1 LELAIITN
9 TINMNSAVNTPL
21 DSDSHTISQSS
32 NLNREPIT
40 RRAATIILLLL
51 PVVFAAPIILAGYS
65 LMPRA
70 DIDGI
75 LGLHLIIG
83 RNISDGAPPFL
94 NPYMLSAPLLFA
106 TIYSGALYPPSWLF
120 AVFSPTTSAD
130 IFIITSYYIALVGL
144 YLFGRRIGL
153 TRLGAIISSA
163 AFTFGVL
170 GGLSAAGIGDSSNIA
185 SAAWIPW
192 ILLAIER
199 VAQKASARWVLL
211 GAAFLALQVFAGDL
225 QISLLTV
232 LTALAYVFFRS
243 KQGGRNNLFLI
254 GAAIILIGGTFLAMI
269 QLVPIREKFVAGFA
283 DYIVG
288 ELLPTSGMFPMR
300 IPILAYF
307 WLSAAFAVIIGFR
320 NRHDNKSSTIFWATT
335 AAITLSIASMTP
347 EALERTL
354 YWIPIYGIFR
364 SSAIPLFICGFTV
377 SVLMG
382 SAISRVPDLRNNA
395 ILRQVAAIILLSA
408 IPMILAFSAN
418 LMDYRS
424 TAAIYSHLQDPPA
437 VQFIKSR
444 EKDLNSFR
452 VLKYDLA
459 PNQQRKGLEAD
470 PRQAIRPELRY
481 VNGARESAHRWI
493 AAIAGDLNEKG
504 EVTSFPLFS
513 TSHTGLD
520 LLGIKYVLI
529 ENKPTQN
536 AEYAGANLAPIDG
549 VEFLKDK
556 LELRLTPG
564 NHLDITIRPTSA
576 SELVFISSMAGSND
590 LTDGATICDVKLH
603 TKDGRILAQKIQAGR
618 DTSEWCYDRS
628 DLLNKI
634 KHKKARVAESFSA
647 EGFSGHYYI
656 GKLPFDRTEITRI
669 EMDRAESSDFII
681 TRLALYDDAARK
693 STPITPEDLLTNHL
707 RKIDQLGDISIYQN
721 DKHRPVAWFV
731 RRAAVQSGSEVLSA
745 ITSGNLPDKSKF
757 DVSETALL
765 ERKRRRTRELDIP
778 PENNS
783 TDSAVTIL
791 SQSPN
796 GIEMTT
802 QNSQSGFLVL
812 NLPYHRGWAALIDGH
827 PQAVERTDFAL
838 SGITVPAGTH
848 RVNVTFSF
856 LKAGN
861 GIFYF
866 IFGLLILSL
875 TPMVFSPR
883 RRNAVRLS
891 PDFIDRIRGVGN
903 RSVELC
909 KSLADSILK
918 YRRKIDMPKL
928 PTIIGAAG
936 LIVYGYVMISW
947 AGYGVGGS
955 DSYGYGSLAKTF
967 SQLKATQPV
976 KELAELNLPQD
987 YIDMFIPLAYI
998 RGPEPGTMSNIYSIG
1013 IPLQGAAA
1021 AFIFG
1026 WDIGP
1031 FLISPLSATLSIL
1044 LIYLIGLEFGLSR
1057 KLSAAGGV
1065 LLGIFPTIVAQGS
1078 VFMSDVPAML
1088 WCMIAVFAALR
1099 SRKNPHWA
1107 IAAGFA
1113 FGVSVLI
1120 RPSNALLLFPIFF
1133 ALPISIKSLIRF
1145 GLGGLPAALLLFS
1158 YNRAAFG
1165 NPFVFGYAA
1174 IGLYGNFNVTQFRT
1188 HLSQFIYWI
1197 AILMPPA
1204 ALFFWAATV
1213 VNKSVQ
1219 WRDRAL
1225 IISWFTGFYLFY
1237 CFYDFKY
1244 DYDANWYY
1252 TRFLLPGMPA
1262 VILGFLLTIRYIS
1275 DLFSAS
1281 TDNAAQKATGK
1292 FVVQLLFLA
1301 PALMTSASRI
1311 HFYSLYDTG
1320 VGAEAFRK
1328 AAQWAGDIIPQ
1339 NSLIASLEYSGV
1351 VKYYTNFYPL
1361 RYDQVTPERW
1371 SVVKDRIK
1379 EKGYQ
1384 LYALLLYDEPVRA
1397 RPKIPGKW
1405 TLIDTFNGHS
1415 TLWRIDPE

>member
-1 LELAIITN
+1 
-9 TINMNSAVNTPL
+9 MNSAVNTPL
-21 DSDSHTISQSS
+21 DSDTPTTSQSS

-51 PVVFAAPIILAGYS
+51 PVVLAAPIILAGYS

-144 YLFGRRIGL
+144 YLFGRRIGM

-170 GGLSAAGIGDSSNIA
+170 GGLSAAGIGASSNIA

-192 ILLAIER
+192 ILLAIEC
-199 VAQKASARWVLL
+199 VAQKAGARWVLL

-243 KQGGRNNLFLI
+243 KLGGRNNLFLI
-254 GAAIILIGGTFLAMI
+254 GAAIILIGGIFLAMI
-269 QLVPIREKFVAGFA
+269 QLVPIKEKYVAGIA
-283 DYIVG
+283 DHIVG

-300 IPILAYF
+300 IPILAYL

-320 NRHDNKSSTIFWATT
+320 NRRDNKSSTMFWATT

-347 EALERTL
+347 ETLERTL

-382 SAISRVPDLRNNA
+382 SAISHFPDLRNNA
-395 ILRQVAAIILLSA
+395 IFRQVAAIILLSA

-418 LMDYRS
+418 LMDNRS

-437 VQFIKSR
+437 VQFIKAR

-459 PNQQRKGLEAD
+459 PNQQWKGLEAD
-470 PRQAIRPELRY
+470 PRQAIRPELHY
-481 VNGARESAHRWI
+481 VNGARESSHRLI

-504 EVTSFPLFS
+504 EVTRFSLFA
-513 TSHTGLD
+513 TPHTGLD

-536 AEYAGANLAPIDG
+536 AEYAGANLVEIDG
-549 VEFLKDK
+549 VEFLKDN
-556 LELRLTPG
+556 LDLRLTPG

-576 SELVFISSMAGSND
+576 SELVFISNMAGSND

-634 KHKKARVAESFSA
+634 RHKKARVAESFSA

-656 GKLPFDRTEITRI
+656 GKLPFDRAEITRI
-669 EMDRAESSDFII
+669 EMDRAESNDFII
-681 TRLALYDDAARK
+681 TRLALYDEAARK

-707 RKIDQLGDISIYQN
+707 RKIEQLGDISIYQN

-731 RRAAVQSGSEVLSA
+731 RRVAVQSGSEVLSA

-765 ERKRRRTRELDIP
+765 ERKRRRTREPDIP

-802 QNSQSGFLVL
+802 QNNQPGFLVL
-812 NLPYHRGWAALIDGH
+812 NLPYHRGWTALIDGH

-838 SGITVPAGTH
+838 SGIAVPAGTH

-861 GIFYF
+861 GILYF

-875 TPMVFSPR
+875 TPMVFSLR
-883 RRNAVRLS
+883 RRNAVLLS

-903 RSVELC
+903 RSVEWC

-918 YRRKIDMPKL
+918 YRRKIDLSKL
-928 PTIIGAAG
+928 PMIIGAAC
-936 LIVYGYVMISW
+936 LIIYGSVMIW
-947 AGYGVGGS
+947 RAGYGIGGC
-955 DSYGYGSLAKTF
+955 DSYGYASLGKTV
-967 SQLKATQPV
+967 SHLKATEPV
-976 KELAELNLPQD
+976 KQLAEFNLSQD
-987 YIDMFIPLAYI
+987 YIDLFIPIANL
-998 RGPEPGTMSNIYSIG
+998 RGPEPGTMSNVYSIG
-1013 IPLQGAAA
+1013 LPLQAAA
-1021 AFIFG
+1021 AAAVFG

-1031 FLISPLSATLSIL
+1031 FLVSPLSAALSVL
-1044 LIYLIGLEFGLSR
+1044 LMYLIGLEFGLSR
-1057 KLSAAGGV
+1057 KLSAAGAI
-1065 LLGIFPTIVAQGS
+1065 LLGIFPTIVSQGL
-1078 VFMSDVPAML
+1078 VLMTDVPAML
-1088 WCMIAVFAALR
+1088 WSMATIFAALR
-1099 SRKNPHWA
+1099 SRKNPYWA
-1107 IAAGFA
+1107 VAAGFA
-1113 FGVSVLI
+1113 FGVSVLL
-1120 RPSNALLLFPIFF
+1120 RPPDALLVFPILF

-1145 GLGGLPAALLLFS
+1145 GLGGLPTAVLFFLYNLAA
-1158 YNRAAFG
+1158 YG
-1165 NPFVFGYAA
+1165 NPLEVGHSA
-1174 IGLYGNFNVTQFRT
+1174 IGQYAFFRFILFTT

-1197 AILMPPA
+1197 SILISPL
-1204 ALFFWAATV
+1204 ALFSWAATA
-1213 VNKSVQ
+1213 VNKSVR

-1225 IISWFTGFYLFY
+1225 LISWFAGFYLFW
-1237 CFYDFKY
+1237 CFYAIEY
-1244 DYDANWYY
+1244 DYDGAWWW
-1252 TRFLLPGMPA
+1252 TRYLLPGIPA

-1275 DLFSAS
+1275 DLFISS
-1281 TDNAAQKATGK
+1281 TDNVARRATSK
-1292 FVVQLLFLA
+1292 FVAPLLLLPVFF
-1301 PALMTSASRI
+1301 TSASRV
-1311 HFYSLYDTG
+1311 HFYNIYDA
-1320 VGAEAFRK
+1320 GAGQEEMKK
-1328 AAQWAGDIIPQ
+1328 AAQWAGKIIPEK
-1339 NSLIASLEYSGV
+1339 SLVVSEDYSGV
-1351 VKYYTNFYPL
+1351 VPYYINRPSL
-1361 RYDQVTPERW
+1361 RYDQVTPEKW

-1384 LYALLLYDEPVRA
+1384 LYALLIYNEPDTAKR
-1397 RPKIPGKW
+1397 KIPGKW

-1415 TLWRIDPE
+1415 TLWRIDQE